1 MGHFHLMELVE
12 EGGIL
17 ILPTSKRGGEGREG
31 EEREREM
38 WLSIILLLLLATCMQ
53 NILVGHTSCE

>member
-1 MGHFHLMELVE
+1 MGHLHLMELVE

-31 EEREREM
+31 EERERDVVQHNIIAIVSNLYAKY
-38 WLSIILLLLLATCMQ
+38 LS
-53 NILVGHTSCE
+53 GSH